1 MKPFYTSRKFAYALG
16 TFLASLVLALL
27 PALVELDAETTD
39 MLETML
45 PLIFVIG
52 ALVITG
58 HTVTDVMAVWKEGVK
73 YKTLQEAAHD
83 LIDAVPIPERA
94 PQSQPQ
100 ETQQE
105 INVGDAAK

>member
-1 MKPFYTSRKFAYALG
+1 MTSRPFYTSRKFAYAVG
-16 TFLASLVLALL
+16 TLLASLVLALL
-27 PALVELDAETTD
+27 PAVVELDAATTE

-45 PLIFVIG
+45 PMIFVIG

-83 LIDAVPIPERA
+83 LIDAIPLAERE
-94 PQSQPQ
+94 S
-100 ETQQE
+100 
-105 INVGDAAK
+105 GDAAK